1 MPHAPLEMHRPTLLY
16 TAAASE
22 RTSPG
27 WTFGLK
33 GVRKIK
39 AVPRCCFNWRKFGA
53 GPVQGTA
60 IPPDKGHTARQLLLS
75 HCKLR
80 TTAADKFP
88 TDPRRLAEDP
98 TFGVA
103 FKIGA
108 HMFQKLRGLQK
119 EHKKR
124 SASGSRRFEK
134 QSMPNIPATLCAPTH
149 CNRMITCPS
158 CPIP

>member
-1 MPHAPLEMHRPTLLY
+1 MLVFFSFVGSGCNARLAFHLKSGFLWQNRVRPNGDALRGRFWDQTWCRFLPTKDTL
-16 TAAASE
+16 
-22 RTSPG
+22 
-27 WTFGLK
+27 
-33 GVRKIK
+33 
-39 AVPRCCFNWRKFGA
+39 
-53 GPVQGTA
+53 
-60 IPPDKGHTARQLLLS
+60 RQLLLS

-88 TDPRRLAEDP
+88 KDPRRLAEDP

-134 QSMPNIPATLCAPTH
+134 QSMPNIPATLCAPTP